1 MNQQEKLKKG
11 QKLAEKAAIIVALLA
26 ITKAIIGFLS
36 NSLVLLSDAIHS
48 ASDLLPVF
56 ASWAGLKIA
65 QKKPDE
71 RFSYG
76 YYKAENLATAAISV
90 LILYAAYEIF
100 TQGLARLQTLSEIKM
115 PLLALAVSLT
125 DAFLL
130 YLFGRY
136 QQKVGY
142 QINSQSLATMGRENK
157 AHLFSSLAVFAGI
170 LFASYQI
177 PYGEGLITIAISFL
191 ILFISLSAGKNA
203 LFALMDVSPS
213 QAIEKKV
220 IKAIETVPGI
230 EDYFDLRLRKSG
242 PFIFG
247 ETKVGIRKSVD
258 VQHAHQIS
266 DTVESK
272 IKKQVPQIDSFTI
285 HIEPF
290 QSDYRH
296 LVLPVL
302 KKQKFSSPLSP
313 KFGRAPYFLFVNLK
327 GNQIKGYY
335 FMKNPFK
342 NQPLRAGL
350 SAAKLISQQKSD
362 TLITQEIGEIAFH
375 ALRDN
380 LFDLYQSKAKTTQ
393 EAIKQFIKGKLK
405 LLHQPTQTKE

>member
-1 MNQQEKLKKG
+1 MNQQEQLKKG

-26 ITKAIIGFLS
+26 ITKAIIGFFS
-36 NSLVLLSDAIHS
+36 NSLVLLSDAVHS

-157 AHLFSSLAVFAGI
+157 AHLFSSLC
-170 LFASYQI
+170 
-177 PYGEGLITIAISFL
+177 
-191 ILFISLSAGKNA
+191 
-203 LFALMDVSPS
+203 
-213 QAIEKKV
+213 
-220 IKAIETVPGI
+220 
-230 EDYFDLRLRKSG
+230 
-242 PFIFG
+242 
-247 ETKVGIRKSVD
+247 
-258 VQHAHQIS
+258 
-266 DTVESK
+266 SK
-272 IKKQVPQIDSFTI
+272 IS
-285 HIEPF
+285 
-290 QSDYRH
+290 
-296 LVLPVL
+296 
-302 KKQKFSSPLSP
+302 
-313 KFGRAPYFLFVNLK
+313 
-327 GNQIKGYY
+327 
-335 FMKNPFK
+335 
-342 NQPLRAGL
+342 
-350 SAAKLISQQKSD
+350 
-362 TLITQEIGEIAFH
+362 
-375 ALRDN
+375 
-380 LFDLYQSKAKTTQ
+380 
-393 EAIKQFIKGKLK
+393 
-405 LLHQPTQTKE
+405 